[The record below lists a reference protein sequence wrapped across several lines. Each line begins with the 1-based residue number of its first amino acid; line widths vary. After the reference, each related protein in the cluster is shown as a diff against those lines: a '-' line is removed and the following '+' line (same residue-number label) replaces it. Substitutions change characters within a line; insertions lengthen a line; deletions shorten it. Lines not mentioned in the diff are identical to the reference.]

1 MSKIDLKTEI
11 KLCKLEKKEYDI
23 LIRKYEKKVAD
34 IQKKKIQAQ
43 CSYET
48 IEEVQEAYGYGDI
61 DSKEYQ
67 SLCNFFGNIEDEK
80 TLEEMFLDYL
90 KGVQARNLRN
100 LRELEQEVS
109 QS

>member
-1 MSKIDLKTEI
+1 MSKIDLETEI

-23 LIRKYEKKVAD
+23 IIRKHEKKVAC

-43 CSYET
+43 GTYET

-61 DSKEYQ
+61 SSDEYQ

-80 TLEEMFLDYL
+80 SLEETFLDYL
-90 KGVQARNLRN
+90 KGVQASNLRN
-100 LRELEQEVS
+100 LRELEQEAC
-109 QS
+109 Q